1 MARTETIQVNLD
13 ISAAQRAAGTL
24 RQEAAN
30 LRQEFAN
37 INVGF
42 NAQAF
47 QQMAQAQMQNAN
59 AARANAQAQ
68 QAQANAAAAAL
79 RVQQQAANVANA
91 QARAQ
96 TAQINAQTAAV
107 RNQTQQVQLQIQQ
120 NRLAQQGQQI
130 QARQEAVLRRLGQE
144 YGNVNANM
152 ATNLQAMTQWIQSQD
167 GMANAAVRA
176 TGIVQQ
182 GGQAYQTY
190 VASVNA
196 AGGGVHNFRY
206 AVNTADGAVRQLDQ
220 GVRTGAQGMAALSTA
235 ARSAISMLRQI
246 VGFYGIGTSL
256 RKAFTEMKS
265 MSDEMIVY
273 QKVTKSTAQEMETVR
288 AAAYDTAI
296 KYGQTPTDFLA
307 AASEMARAGYKENS
321 TAMADL
327 AVKTKLVGDIT
338 AEEASKFLLAVD
350 AGYKYQGNVEQ
361 LAAVLDSANEIGN
374 NFATSVGKISEGMT
388 LIASLGAQAGVPI
401 EQLIAALGTMTATT
415 QRSGSEMARG
425 LRSIFL
431 NVLKDT
437 STEIEEGV
445 TVTEDQVNSLTT
457 ALQHYAPEVVKAAN
471 ATGKLINPMEAIG
484 ALAKAYK
491 EGLFDERELF
501 TMSKKIAGQRY
512 YNAFAALIEN
522 YDGMYQDMLQT
533 ARNAT
538 GSADAEIDVLTQSW
552 TTKLNQLSTTWT
564 KMVNDT
570 VSENFIK
577 GLIDAGKG
585 ALEFAGNLENVALY
599 AVSARG
605 AIQALS
611 SGIRGI
617 ASHQGFG
624 GFNALTLGISTAI
637 ALFTTLK
644 NVGESAFRSAEQGA
658 KQAAQANADLVK
670 NADSLSNVI
679 KEYQRLSADGVIDNS
694 ELSEA
699 RSLQEQLKTLVGETA
714 SEYDLMNGSI
724 AETTAAL
731 REMYSAQL
739 KSQLE
744 TAQGNTKNAG
754 VYALNAA
761 NNWLD
766 SITGAGLRY
775 DTLWDLRTNEA
786 IRNYIESE
794 LAGYY
799 SLTQNSGGGYGYRI
813 GMKDNMSI
821 DELVS
826 FYKKSQELQKLFIQD
841 YSVDDLAKL
850 NFYNDL
856 ADGLKKMQ
864 GPMDAYLSALESEHG
879 LEARVLLDKEKFSD
893 MTFKNTDALNAYI
906 DSLVESN
913 NLNNDQAKAL
923 RDVAVAMAE
932 IERSTAG
939 SNDPFKEVASSAEV
953 LANAIDAATN
963 AKKAFDDAMKTKKS
977 DAFSGYMEAYETYKK
992 EMEEGRVNSTAMYAA
1007 AQLMMGQEKWEEVDK
1022 TSQGVRDA
1030 FTKVA
1035 EGAVGSLEDAF
1046 KVMSREYK
1054 DANGNVIQGAGIYE
1068 LVRQSGIFKPSELVD
1083 ENGNYYIPKMTEEHI
1098 QKLSEAFSGLDKN
1111 FIIAALKALAESDI
1125 EGTENDEDIIEGQ
1138 EKQAES
1144 AEETAQAN
1152 QEAAASAQE
1161 VTDANQEEAASVA
1174 DVTASADDVTEA
1186 NQKVAS
1192 AAENVTDSIQKVAEN
1207 SQELSESLESV
1218 SENAEGAAEP
1228 LEEPEQAAMP
1238 DISES
1243 TSKVQEYN
1251 DALKETKEL
1260 ADSLNETKISVQAD
1274 TEGLAATKDAI
1285 GEIAKGPYD
1294 AEIGVDANKGDLA
1307 SAQNAIANVAG
1318 AKYTATI
1325 HVKTEGG
1332 ELQAA
1337 AEAIAKAAEG
1347 GTPSQQG
1354 DSLDNE
1360 EEISL
1365 AAHDFY
1371 GNGGATRDSSM
1382 ADLGDYGDDSQQDTT
1397 PSTPRRTPA
1406 HPKHTPSGTAREDQM
1421 DTRPQGDSGSSS
1433 TNGGS
1438 QTEKGF
1444 SLFKDR
1450 YKLMDQLFGTH
1461 VSDDLPVIWQSDL
1474 AWGDS
1479 TGGQSKPQEVEV
1491 KPYIPEQSA
1500 AEFKAQAEGAF
1511 EDGTKEGINKGVEKS
1526 DLGKGQTASQR
1537 AFAKVDEFE
1546 RALDENN
1553 GDIAKS
1559 LEEVGTTWQ
1568 DLQGAYTKL
1577 GETIS
1582 MYKEPAIQN
1591 ATNAG
1596 QFVEAVKEKY
1606 GLDEDTTV
1614 TVDFE
1619 GDTEGAENE
1628 LDKFLNEANSKK
1640 AQIALGAATG
1650 QAKGE
1655 IDSFIRSQ
1663 NGRKITLQVET
1674 ENAGGSGGGLG
1685 RGGETVMLNAGGT
1698 RNSPGGLSMVNDGS
1712 GPEIVVQ
1719 RGHAFIPGGGRPTL
1733 INLDRGAKVFTA
1745 SETRSIL
1752 SGSGVPAFADGTAG
1766 ITFKPWSD
1774 KPASGDGKTGKDDNS
1789 YTGSNDES
1797 NNKGDKQKGKGE
1809 NSEDEDKKDVW
1820 SEMSQMVDYII
1831 NKIGKSIDKQIDEL
1845 EQEREAAKQQ
1855 NELAD
1860 KQEAV
1865 AKAQADLNDAM
1876 NERTV
1881 RYLGEDGKWHWM
1893 ADARNVKKAQE
1904 SLDDAKKA
1912 LQEYEDDMA
1921 FNDKI
1926 KALRAE
1932 YDKLANAWQ
1941 EIKDAVATPTG
1952 TLQSLISAVLS
1963 QGTPQER
1970 TGANAVSNY
1979 LLSQLIPGTNVEG
1992 DYNAA
1997 LTAIARAT
2005 AGNPIMPNED
2015 LATIIANAGATG
2027 MGNVGG
2033 GLSSGRK
2040 AGFTADQILA
2050 LQKQGY
2056 TPQMIKEKLM
2066 NDNSS
2071 VTNYNYSINGVKI
2084 GADEANTQPLS
2095 KTMKKLSVY
2104 SNSMVS

>member
-1 MARTETIQVNLD
+1 MILQHMATTPELQGN
-13 ISAAQRAAGTL
+13 SAMLSGFNTFVAGMK
-24 RQEAAN
+24 EAAKSTI
-30 LRQEFAN
+30 EITSE
-37 INVGF
+37 INRF
-42 NAQAF
+42 QAV
-47 QQMAQAQMQNAN
+47 MDVNN
-59 AARANAQAQ
+59 SGIIKSSYDTKE
-68 QAQANAAAAAL
+68 AL
-79 RVQQQAANVANA
+79 DADIDAL
-91 QARAQ
+91 
-96 TAQINAQTAAV
+96 INAK
-107 RNQTQQVQLQIQQ
+107 
-120 NRLAQQGQQI
+120 G
-130 QARQEAVLRRLGQE
+130 
-144 YGNVNANM
+144 
-152 ATNLQAMTQWIQSQD
+152 
-167 GMANAAVRA
+167 A
-176 TGIVQQ
+176 TGD
-182 GGQAYQTY
+182 
-190 VASVNA
+190 
-196 AGGGVHNFRY
+196 Y
-206 AVNTADGAVRQLDQ
+206 A
-220 GVRTGAQGMAALSTA
+220 
-235 ARSAISMLRQI
+235 
-246 VGFYGIGTSL
+246 
-256 RKAFTEMKS
+256 
-265 MSDEMIVY
+265 
-273 QKVTKSTAQEMETVR
+273 
-288 AAAYDTAI
+288 
-296 KYGQTPTDFLA
+296 
-307 AASEMARAGYKENS
+307 
-321 TAMADL
+321 
-327 AVKTKLVGDIT
+327 
-338 AEEASKFLLAVD
+338 
-350 AGYKYQGNVEQ
+350 
-361 LAAVLDSANEIGN
+361 
-374 NFATSVGKISEGMT
+374 
-388 LIASLGAQAGVPI
+388 
-401 EQLIAALGTMTATT
+401 
-415 QRSGSEMARG
+415 
-425 LRSIFL
+425 
-431 NVLKDT
+431 
-437 STEIEEGV
+437 
-445 TVTEDQVNSLTT
+445 
-457 ALQHYAPEVVKAAN
+457 
-471 ATGKLINPMEAIG
+471 
-484 ALAKAYK
+484 
-491 EGLFDERELF
+491 
-501 TMSKKIAGQRY
+501 
-512 YNAFAALIEN
+512 
-522 YDGMYQDMLQT
+522 
-533 ARNAT
+533 
-538 GSADAEIDVLTQSW
+538 
-552 TTKLNQLSTTWT
+552 
-564 KMVNDT
+564 
-570 VSENFIK
+570 
-577 GLIDAGKG
+577 
-585 ALEFAGNLENVALY
+585 
-599 AVSARG
+599 
-605 AIQALS
+605 
-611 SGIRGI
+611 
-617 ASHQGFG
+617 
-624 GFNALTLGISTAI
+624 
-637 ALFTTLK
+637 
-644 NVGESAFRSAEQGA
+644 
-658 KQAAQANADLVK
+658 
-670 NADSLSNVI
+670 
-679 KEYQRLSADGVIDNS
+679 
-694 ELSEA
+694 
-699 RSLQEQLKTLVGETA
+699 
-714 SEYDLMNGSI
+714 
-724 AETTAAL
+724 
-731 REMYSAQL
+731 
-739 KSQLE
+739 
-744 TAQGNTKNAG
+744 
-754 VYALNAA
+754 
-761 NNWLD
+761 
-766 SITGAGLRY
+766 
-775 DTLWDLRTNEA
+775 EA
-786 IRNYIESE
+786 IR
-794 LAGYY
+794 
-799 SLTQNSGGGYGYRI
+799 
-813 GMKDNMSI
+813 
-821 DELVS
+821 
-826 FYKKSQELQKLFIQD
+826 
-841 YSVDDLAKL
+841 
-850 NFYNDL
+850 
-856 ADGLKKMQ
+856 
-864 GPMDAYLSALESEHG
+864 
-879 LEARVLLDKEKFSD
+879 
-893 MTFKNTDALNAYI
+893 
-906 DSLVESN
+906 
-913 NLNNDQAKAL
+913 
-923 RDVAVAMAE
+923 AVAEAYAQ
-932 IERSTAG
+932 IGKQKPSD
-939 SNDPFKEVASSAEV
+939 DPFKSAASSAEI

-977 DAFSGYMEAYETYKK
+977 DAFSGYMAAYETYKK

-1007 AQLMMGQEKWEEVDK
+1007 AQLMMGQEKWAEVDK

-1111 FIIAALKALAESDI
+1111 FIIASLKALAERDI
-1125 EGTENDEDIIEGQ
+1125 NGTENDEDIIEGQ

-1243 TSKVQEYN
+1243 TSKIQEYN

-1260 ADSLNETKISVQAD
+1260 ADSLNETKVSVQAD

-1294 AEIGVDANKGDLA
+1294 AEIGVQANQGDLA
-1307 SAQNAIANVAG
+1307 SAGEAIGDVAG
-1318 AKYTATI
+1318 ADYTATI
-1325 HVKTEGG
+1325 HVQTIGG

-1337 AEAIAKAAEG
+1337 AVAVAKAAEG
-1347 GTPSQQG
+1347 GTPAPQG

-1421 DTRPQGDSGSSS
+1421 DTRMPGDTGANTDQSSDQTVTGRS
-1433 TNGGS
+1433 TAPIIL
-1438 QTEKGF
+1438 QAIDEI
-1444 SLFKDR
+1444 
-1450 YKLMDQLFGTH
+1450 FGTDFSSGYP
-1461 VSDDLPVIWQSDL
+1461 VEVTGRGGRNEVEFTPVISD
-1474 AWGDS
+1474 
-1479 TGGQSKPQEVEV
+1479 
-1491 KPYIPEQSA
+1491 QSA
-1500 AEFKAQAEGAF
+1500 AEFQAQAQGAF

-1546 RALDENN
+1546 RQLDENN

-1640 AQIALGAATG
+1640 AQIALSAATG

-1698 RNSPGGLSMVNDGS
+1698 RNSPGGLSMVNDGN

-1752 SGSGVPAFADGTAG
+1752 SGNGVPAFADGTAG

-1774 KPASGDGKTGKDDNS
+1774 KPAASGDGKTGKDDNS

-1797 NNKGDKQKGKGE
+1797 NNKGDKKKGKGE
-1809 NSEDEDKKDVW
+1809 DSEDEDKKDVW

-1845 EQEREAAKQQ
+1845 EQEREAARQQ

-1979 LLSQLIPGTNVEG
+1979 LLSQLIPGTNIEG

-2027 MGNVGG
+2027 MGNGGG
-2033 GLSSGRK
+2033 GLSGGRK
-2040 AGFTADQILA
+2040 TGFTADQILA

-2056 TPQMIKEKLM
+2056 TPQMMKEKLM

>member
-1 MARTETIQVNLD
+1 
-13 ISAAQRAAGTL
+13 
-24 RQEAAN
+24 
-30 LRQEFAN
+30 
-37 INVGF
+37 
-42 NAQAF
+42 
-47 QQMAQAQMQNAN
+47 
-59 AARANAQAQ
+59 
-68 QAQANAAAAAL
+68 
-79 RVQQQAANVANA
+79 
-91 QARAQ
+91 
-96 TAQINAQTAAV
+96 
-107 RNQTQQVQLQIQQ
+107 
-120 NRLAQQGQQI
+120 
-130 QARQEAVLRRLGQE
+130 
-144 YGNVNANM
+144 
-152 ATNLQAMTQWIQSQD
+152 
-167 GMANAAVRA
+167 MANATVRA

-220 GVRTGAQGMAALSTA
+220 GVRTGAQGMTALSTA

-273 QKVTKSTAQEMETVR
+273 QKVTKATAQEMETVR

-321 TAMADL
+321 VAMADL
-327 AVKTKLVGDIT
+327 AVKTRLVGDIT

-361 LAAVLDSANEIGN
+361 LSGVLDQANEIGN
-374 NFATSVGKISEGMT
+374 NFATSIGKISEGMT
-388 LIASLGAQAGVPI
+388 LVASLGGQVGVPI
-401 EQLIAALGTMTATT
+401 EQMMAALGTMTAVT
-415 QRSGSEMARG
+415 QRSGGEMARA
-425 LRSIFL
+425 LRSVFL
-431 NVLKDT
+431 NILKDT
-437 STEIEEGV
+437 TSEVEEGV
-445 TVTEDQVNSLTT
+445 TVTEDQMS
-457 ALQHYAPEVVKAAN
+457 ALDRIIEKFGDDSMKAARAAGQLVN
-471 ATGKLINPMEAIG
+471 PLEVIGKLSQ
-484 ALAKAYK
+484 AYK
-491 EGLFDERELF
+491 SGFIKDQAELF
-501 TMSKKIAGQRY
+501 TILKDIGGQRY
-512 YNAFAALIEN
+512 YNALAALIEN
-522 YDGMYQDMLQT
+522 FDGMYADMLEKEKQ
-533 ARNAT
+533 AF
-538 GSADAEIDVLTQSW
+538 GSADDETNRLVQSW
-552 TTKLNQLSTTWT
+552 SSKLKQLSTTWT
-564 KMVNDT
+564 EMVNDT

-577 GLIDAGKG
+577 GLIDAGRG

-599 AVSARG
+599 AISARG

-679 KEYQRLSADGVIDNS
+679 KEYQKLSADGVIDNS

-739 KSQLE
+739 QSQLE
-744 TAQGNTKNAG
+744 SAQGNTKNAG

-794 LAGYY
+794 LTGYY

-856 ADGLKKMQ
+856 TDGLKKMQ
-864 GPMDAYLSALESEHG
+864 GPMEAYIAALEAEHG

-893 MTFKNTDALNAYI
+893 MTFQNTDALNAYI
-906 DSLVESN
+906 DSLVKSN
-913 NLNNDQAKAL
+913 DLNDDQAKAL
-923 RDVAVAMAE
+923 RDVAAAMAE
-932 IERSTAG
+932 IERSTSG
-939 SNDPFKEVASSAEV
+939 SNDPFKEPASSAEI
-953 LANAIDAATN
+953 LANAINAATT
-963 AKKAFDDAMKTKKS
+963 AKQAFDEAMKTKKS
-977 DAFSGYMEAYETYKK
+977 DAFSGYMAAYETYKK

-1007 AQLMMGQEKWEEVDK
+1007 AQMMMGQERWVTVDH
-1022 TSQGVRDA
+1022 TAQGVRDA

-1161 VTDANQEEAASVA
+1161 VTNANQEEAASVA

-1207 SQELSESLESV
+1207 SQGLSESLESV

-1243 TSKVQEYN
+1243 TSNVQEYN

-1347 GTPSQQG
+1347 GTPAPQG

-1360 EEISL
+1360 GKISL
-1365 AAHDFY
+1365 ADHDFY

-1461 VSDDLPVIWQSDL
+1461 VSDDLPVIWESDL

-1479 TGGQSKPQEVEV
+1479 TGGQSKPQEVAV

-1553 GDIAKS
+1553 GDIARS

-1596 QFVEAVKEKY
+1596 QFAEAVKEKY

-1628 LDKFLNEANSKK
+1628 LDKFLNEANGKK

-1685 RGGETVMLNAGGT
+1685 RGGETVMLNAEGT
-1698 RNSPGGLSMVNDGS
+1698 RNSPGGLSMVNER

-1719 RGHAFIPGGGRPTL
+1719 RGHAFIPGGGRATL

-1774 KPASGDGKTGKDDNS
+1774 KPTGGGVTGQDDNS
-1789 YTGSNDES
+1789 NTGSNNDS
-1797 NNKGDKQKGKGE
+1797 DKYGDKKKGKGE
-1809 NSEDEDKKDVW
+1809 DSEDEDKKDVW

-1845 EQEREAAKQQ
+1845 EQEREAARQQ

-1979 LLSQLIPGTNVEG
+1979 LLAQLIPGTNIEG

-2033 GLSSGRK
+2033 GLSGGRK
-2040 AGFTADQILA
+2040 TGFTADQILA

-2071 VTNYNYSINGVKI
+2071 VTNYNYNINGVKI